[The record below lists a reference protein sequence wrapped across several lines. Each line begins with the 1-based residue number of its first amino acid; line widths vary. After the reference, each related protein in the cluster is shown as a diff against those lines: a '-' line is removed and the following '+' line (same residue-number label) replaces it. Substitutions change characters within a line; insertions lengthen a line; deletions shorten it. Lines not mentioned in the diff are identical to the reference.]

1 VSVNVLDAV
10 EALVPRVRE
19 LANEIEE
26 GRRLPPELADAFG
39 RAGLWRSCIPEA
51 AGGIGVRNLNALLSV
66 FRDLGA
72 ADGSAGWCAMI
83 GATSG
88 LIYAYLDP
96 AVAREIVQDDP
107 SFCTGGVFAPSG
119 RAVRADGGWRVS
131 GRWAFASG
139 VQHSKWLGLGAVM
152 MDGDTFATLPNGAA
166 DVRGALVPASEVEI
180 LDTWYVSGLRG
191 TGSNDVVADEVFVPE
206 ERIYRLVGGAPKAD
220 GIVYRF
226 PVFGL
231 LALGVA
237 SVAVGIARG
246 AIVDLVDLA
255 TQKTPSG
262 SRRRLADRAPVQMEV
277 AQAQAELSAAEAL
290 MVNEVGLVW
299 EEAEE
304 GAQPDVEARARL
316 RLAATHATRT
326 AARVVDRMYD
336 AGGGTSIYAAS
347 PLQRAFRDVH
357 AATQHMVVAPAT
369 YELAGRVLLGVEAD
383 LSQL

>member
-1 VSVNVLDAV
+1 
-10 EALVPRVRE
+10 
-19 LANEIEE
+19 
-26 GRRLPPELADAFG
+26 
-39 RAGLWRSCIPEA
+39 
-51 AGGIGVRNLNALLSV
+51 
-66 FRDLGA
+66 
-72 ADGSAGWCAMI
+72 
-83 GATSG
+83 
-88 LIYAYLDP
+88 
-96 AVAREIVQDDP
+96 
-107 SFCTGGVFAPSG
+107 
-119 RAVRADGGWRVS
+119 
-131 GRWAFASG
+131 
-139 VQHSKWLGLGAVM
+139 
-152 MDGDTFATLPNGAA
+152 
-166 DVRGALVPASEVEI
+166 VRGALVPASEVEI

-206 ERIYRLVGGAPKAD
+206 ERIYRLVGGTPKAD

-237 SVAVGIARG
+237 SVAVGIACG
-246 AIVDLVDLA
+246 AIDDLVDLA

>member
-1 VSVNVLDAV
+1 MSVDIQGL
-10 EALVPRVRE
+10 LPRIRE
-19 LANEIEE
+19 LSAETEA
-26 GRRLPPELADAFG
+26 GRRLPTELAEAFG
-39 RAGLWRSCIPEA
+39 AAGLWHSCIPQA
-51 AGGIGVRNLNALLSV
+51 VGGIEASFRTVLGAVREIA
-66 FRDLGA
+66 A

-88 LIYAYLDP
+88 VIYAYLDP
-96 AVAREIVQDDP
+96 AVAKDIVQIDP
-107 SFCTGGVFAPSG
+107 TFCTGGVFAPSG

-139 VQHSKWLGLGAVM
+139 VPHSTWLGLGVVIV
-152 MDGDTFATLPNGAA
+152 DGDTVATLPNGAP
-166 DVRGALVPASEVEI
+166 DVRGVLVPSSEIEV

-191 TGSNDVVADEVFVPE
+191 TGSNDVAATDVFVPE
-206 ERIYRLVGGAPKAD
+206 ERTYRLIGGTPVAPGTLYA
-220 GIVYRF
+220 F
-226 PVFGL
+226 PIFGL

-246 AIVDLVDLA
+246 AIDDLVALA

-262 SRRRLADRAPVQMEV
+262 SRRRLADRSHVQMEV
-277 AQAQAELSAAEAL
+277 AQAAAELAAAEAFIAG
-290 MVNEVGLVW
+290 EVGRAW
-299 EEAEE
+299 DAADE
-304 GAQPDVEARARL
+304 GTQPDVGARARL

-336 AGGGTSIYAAS
+336 AGGGTSIYATS

-369 YELAGRVLLGVEAD
+369 YELAGRVLLGAEAD